1 MYLIVDFR
9 SMSGK
14 LSGNPELRSASST
27 SGSNSRITVSI
38 SGMFLLYA
46 NCAPDLSSPSC
57 NALTLSIHASSFA
70 APSLLS
76 GLSMRPTTALALPP
90 APPAPP
96 SPPKPPPMVLRNFND
111 SDAGSLCSGPGSSRT
126 LTPKPS
132 SSPSGR
138 GTLMNSST
146 SPTAG
151 T

>member
-1 MYLIVDFR
+1 MAHMYLIVDFR

-38 SGMFLLYA
+38 SGMFLLYT

-57 NALTLSIHASSFA
+57 NALTLSIHASIFA

-76 GLSMRPTTALALPP
+76 GLSTRPTTAPFPP

-96 SPPKPPPMVLRNFND
+96 KPPAALRNFND
-111 SDAGSLCSGPGSSRT
+111 KDAGSLCSGPGSSRT
-126 LTPKPS
+126 LTPRPS